1 MTETGIEVAETTKTS
16 SDKKNAIRQSV
27 AVRDAGPCK
36 KHITV
41 TVEAAELKDRF
52 EAKLKELS
60 DDAQVNGFRHGKAPR
75 RLIENRYKKEISEQ
89 LKNELLYQSL
99 EQMSEDKK
107 LNPISPPNIDPNR
120 IEIPLEGDFVY
131 EFEVEVRPEFNMPE
145 YKGLK
150 LNKPVHHYTSE
161 EIARE
166 ERRILAT
173 YGTPLPK
180 EEAVALE
187 DMVIL
192 SGPVKYGEQQIGMI
206 KSHPFRVDG
215 QLAFKDGVAPKF
227 AEQVV
232 GKKTGDTIEVEIVL
246 QQSLSVQELRGQ
258 TVKGFLTIEKVLEV
272 PMPELNDEFLGQF
285 GLERADEFRELV
297 EALLKRR
304 LEHAQRQVARTQ
316 FMSFI
321 GQEMNWELPRDLLMK
336 QARTAMARRV
346 MEMRADGIPEDEI
359 VKRQRLLSQDILKST
374 EQALKEHFV
383 LQRVAE
389 SEKIEVEEGDIE
401 EEIRRI
407 AAREGESYRKVRARM
422 EKDDLIDALA
432 AEILERKAVDLIMD
446 NAEFVEVPLEE
457 AAKQAPD
464 VHASEAQAVSGSEVD
479 PAAEEIPST

>member
-1 MTETGIEVAETTKTS
+1 MTDTGIAATEETAAAG
-16 SDKKNAIRQSV
+16 KKSAIRQTV
-27 AVRDAGPCK
+27 DVRDAGPCK

-41 TVEAAELKDRF
+41 TVEAAEIKDRF
-52 EAKLKELS
+52 ESKLKELS
-60 DDAQVNGFRHGKAPR
+60 DDAQVNGFRPGKAPR
-75 RLIENRYKKEISEQ
+75 RLIENRYRKEISEQ
-89 LKNELLYQSL
+89 IKNDLLFQSL
-99 EQMSEDKK
+99 EQMSEEKK
-107 LNPISPPNIDPNR
+107 LNPISPPNLDPNR
-120 IEIPLEGDFVY
+120 IEIPAEGNFIY

-150 LNKPVHHYTSE
+150 LKKPVHHYTPE

-173 YGTPLPK
+173 YGEPKPK
-180 EEAVALE
+180 EGAVALE
-187 DMVIL
+187 DMVVL
-192 SGPVKYGEQQIGMI
+192 SGPVKFGEQQIGLI
-206 KSHPFRVDG
+206 KSHQFRVDG

-227 AEQVV
+227 AEHVI
-232 GKKTGDTIEVEIVL
+232 GKKAGDTVEVEIVL

-258 TVKGFLTIEKVLEV
+258 TVKGHLTIEQVLEV
-272 PMPELNDEFLGQF
+272 PMPELDGQFLGMF
-285 GLERADEFRELV
+285 GLENPDEFRELV

-304 LEHAQRQVARTQ
+304 LEHAQRQSARGQ

-321 GQEMNWELPRDLLMK
+321 NQEMNWELPRDLLMK

-389 SEKIEVEEGDIE
+389 AEKLEVEEADIE

-432 AEILERKAVDLIMD
+432 AEILERKSVDLIMD
-446 NAEFVEVPLEE
+446 NAQFEEVPLEE
-457 AAKQAPD
+457 ADKQAPR
-464 VHASEAQAVSGSEVD
+464 VHASEAQAVAGADAD
-479 PAAEEIPST
+479 PASEEIPST

>member
-1 MTETGIEVAETTKTS
+1 MTETGIATAEETAVAG
-16 SDKKNAIRQSV
+16 KKNSIRQTV
-27 AVRDAGPCK
+27 DVRDAGPCK

-41 TVEAAELKDRF
+41 TVDAAEIKDRF
-52 EAKLKELS
+52 ESKLKELG
-60 DDAQVNGFRHGKAPR
+60 DDAQVNGFRPGKAPR
-75 RLIENRYKKEISEQ
+75 RLIENRYRKEISEQ

-99 EQMSEDKK
+99 EQMSEEKK
-107 LNPISPPNIDPNR
+107 LNPISPPNLDPNR
-120 IEIPLEGDFVY
+120 IEIPAEGNFIY

-150 LNKPVHHYTSE
+150 LKKPVHHYTPE

-173 YGTPLPK
+173 YGEPKPK
-180 EEAVALE
+180 EGSVSLE
-187 DMVIL
+187 DMVVL
-192 SGPVKYGEQQIGMI
+192 SGPVKFGEQQIGLI
-206 KSHPFRVDG
+206 KSHQFRVDG

-227 AEQVV
+227 SEHVV
-232 GKKTGDTIEVEIVL
+232 GKKSGDTVEVEIVL

-258 TVKGFLTIEKVLEV
+258 TVKGFLTIEQVLEV
-272 PMPELNDEFLGQF
+272 PMPELNAEFLGMF
-285 GLERADEFRELV
+285 GLENPDEFRELV

-304 LEHAQRQVARTQ
+304 LEHAQRQAARGQ

-321 GQEMNWELPRDLLMK
+321 NQEMNWELPRDLLMK

-389 SEKIEVEEGDIE
+389 AEKLEVEEADIE

-446 NAEFVEVPLEE
+446 NAEFDEVPLEE
-457 AAKQAPD
+457 SDKEAPK
-464 VHASEAQAVSGSEVD
+464 VHASEAQAVAGADAD
-479 PAAEEIPST
+479 PASEEIPST

>member
-1 MTETGIEVAETTKTS
+1 MTETETASATATAE
-16 SDKKNAIRQSV
+16 KKASIRQTV
-27 AVRDAGPCK
+27 DVRDAGPCK

-41 TVEAAELKDRF
+41 TVEAVEIKERF
-52 EAKLKELS
+52 ETKLQELAG
-60 DDAQVNGFRHGKAPR
+60 DAQVNGFRPGRAPR
-75 RLIENRYKKEISEQ
+75 RLIENRYRKEISEQ
-89 LKNELLYQSL
+89 LKNELLFQSL
-99 EQMSEDKK
+99 EQMSEEKK
-107 LNPISPPNIDPNR
+107 LNPISPPNLDPNR
-120 IEIPLEGDFVY
+120 IEIPTEGNFIY

-150 LNKPVHHYTSE
+150 LKKPVHHYSAE
-161 EIARE
+161 EIGRE

-173 YGTPLPK
+173 YGEPKPK
-180 EEAVALE
+180 EGTVALE
-187 DMVIL
+187 DMVVL
-192 SGPVKYGEQQIGMI
+192 SGPVKFGEQQIGMI
-206 KSHPFRVDG
+206 KSHQFRVDG

-227 AEQVV
+227 SEHVV
-232 GKKTGDTIEVEIVL
+232 GKKAGDSVEVDIVL

-258 TVKGFLTIEKVLEV
+258 TVKGFLTIEQVLEV
-272 PMPELNDEFLGQF
+272 PMPELDKEFLGMF
-285 GLERADEFRELV
+285 GLENPDEFRELV

-304 LEHAQRQVARTQ
+304 LEHAQRQSARGQ

-321 GQEMNWELPRDLLMK
+321 NQEMNWELPRDLLMK

-389 SEKIEVEEGDIE
+389 AEKLEVEEADIE

-422 EKDDLIDALA
+422 EKEDLIDALA
-432 AEILERKAVDLIMD
+432 AEILERKSVDLIMD
-446 NAEFVEVPLEE
+446 NAEFEEVPLDESD
-457 AAKQAPD
+457 KRAPQ
-464 VHASEAQAVSGSEVD
+464 VHASEAQAVAGADAD
-479 PAAEEIPST
+479 PASEEIPST

>member
-1 MTETGIEVAETTKTS
+1 MTDTGIATAEETS
-16 SDKKNAIRQSV
+16 TAGNKNAIRQTV
-27 AVRDAGPCK
+27 DVRDAGPCK

-41 TVEAAELKDRF
+41 TVEAAEIKDRF
-52 EAKLKELS
+52 ELKLKELG
-60 DDAQVNGFRHGKAPR
+60 DDAQVNGFRPGKAPR
-75 RLIENRYKKEISEQ
+75 RLIENRYRKEISEQ

-99 EQMSEDKK
+99 EQMSEEKK
-107 LNPISPPNIDPNR
+107 LNPISPPNLDPNR
-120 IEIPLEGDFVY
+120 IEIPAEGNFIY

-150 LNKPVHHYTSE
+150 LKKPVHHYTPE

-173 YGTPLPK
+173 YGEPKPK
-180 EEAVALE
+180 EGTVALE
-187 DMVIL
+187 DMVVL
-192 SGPVKYGEQQIGMI
+192 SGPVKFGEQQIGLI
-206 KSHPFRVDG
+206 KSHQFRVDG

-227 AEQVV
+227 AEHVA
-232 GKKTGDTIEVEIVL
+232 GKKAGDTVEVDIVL

-258 TVKGFLTIEKVLEV
+258 TVKGFLTIEQVLEV
-272 PMPELNDEFLGQF
+272 PMPELNAEFLGMF
-285 GLERADEFRELV
+285 GLENPDEFRELV

-304 LEHAQRQVARTQ
+304 LEHAQRQAARGQ

-321 GQEMNWELPRDLLMK
+321 NQEMNWELPRDLLMK

-389 SEKIEVEEGDIE
+389 AEKLEVEEADIE

-446 NAEFVEVPLEE
+446 NAEFEEVALEE
-457 AAKQAPD
+457 SDKEAPK
-464 VHASEAQAVSGSEVD
+464 VHASEAQAVAGADAD
-479 PAAEEIPST
+479 PASEEIPST

>member
-1 MTETGIEVAETTKTS
+1 MTDTGIATAEDTS
-16 SDKKNAIRQSV
+16 SAGKKTLIRQTV
-27 AVRDAGPCK
+27 DVRDAGPCK

-41 TVEAAELKDRF
+41 TVDAAEIKDRF
-52 EAKLKELS
+52 ESKLKELG
-60 DDAQVNGFRHGKAPR
+60 DDAQVNGFRPGKAPR
-75 RLIENRYKKEISEQ
+75 RLIENRYRKEISEQ
-89 LKNELLYQSL
+89 LKNELLFQSL
-99 EQMSEDKK
+99 EQMSEEKK
-107 LNPISPPNIDPNR
+107 LNPISPPNLDPNR
-120 IEIPLEGDFVY
+120 IEIPAEGNFIY

-150 LNKPVHHYTSE
+150 LKKPVHHYTPE
-161 EIARE
+161 EITRE

-173 YGTPLPK
+173 YGEPK
-180 EEAVALE
+180 PKDGAVALE
-187 DMVIL
+187 DMVVL
-192 SGPVKYGEQQIGMI
+192 SGPVKFGEQQIGLI
-206 KSHPFRVDG
+206 KSHQFRVDG

-227 AEQVV
+227 SEHVV
-232 GKKTGDTIEVEIVL
+232 GKKTGDTIEVDIVL

-258 TVKGFLTIEKVLEV
+258 TVKGFLTIEQVLEV
-272 PMPELNDEFLGQF
+272 PMPELDSEFLGMF
-285 GLERADEFRELV
+285 GLENPDEFRELV

-304 LEHAQRQVARTQ
+304 LEHAQRQAARAQ

-321 GQEMNWELPRDLLMK
+321 NQEMNWELPRDLLMK

-389 SEKIEVEEGDIE
+389 AEKLEVEEADIE

-446 NAEFVEVPLEE
+446 NAEFEEVPLEE
-457 AAKQAPD
+457 SDKEAPK
-464 VHASEAQAVSGSEVD
+464 VHASEAQAVAGADAD
-479 PAAEEIPST
+479 PASEEIPST